1 MMKTNI
7 NLAIVD
13 DQSLFR
19 ECFVANIGR
28 IDHLT
33 VIAEAGNGQQLLD
46 MIAAAP
52 VKPDIVL
59 TDLSMPG
66 MNGLEVTQKLR
77 ATYPDIRIIVLSVL
91 GDDKYVTS
99 MVQQGVNGYLA
110 KNAEL
115 EEVCRA
121 IASVYEKGFYFN
133 ETMMKGLQAE
143 SGQKKIKSRS
153 FNPAEE
159 LTRRELEVLDL
170 ICREH
175 TTQEIAEKLF
185 LSVRT
190 VEGHR
195 NNLLEKT
202 GARNTAGLVI
212 FALRNELVNLV
223 L

>member
-1 MMKTNI
+1 MKTMINI
-7 NLAIVD
+7 AVVE
-13 DQSLFR
+13 DQVLFR
-19 ECFVANIGR
+19 ECFVANIRRFG
-28 IDHLT
+28 HLN
-33 VIAEAGNGQQLLD
+33 IMAEAGNGRELLD
-46 MIAAAP
+46 MIAGAT

-59 TDLSMPG
+59 TDLRMPE
-66 MNGLEVTQKLR
+66 MNGLEVTQHLR
-77 ATYPDIRIIVLSVL
+77 ATYPEIKIIVLSVL
-91 GDDKYVTS
+91 GDEKYVSS

-121 IASVYEKGFYFN
+121 IESVHEKGFFFN
-133 ETMMKGLQAE
+133 DTMMKGLQAD
-143 SGQKKIKSRS
+143 SQKKTKISR
-153 FNPAEE
+153 FNLTDN

-170 ICREH
+170 ICREF
-175 TTQEIAEKLF
+175 TTHEIAEKLF

-212 FALRNELVNLV
+212 FALRHELVSV
-223 L
+223 GI

>member
-1 MMKTNI
+1 MKTTINI
-7 NLAIVD
+7 AVVE
-13 DQSLFR
+13 DQALFR
-19 ECFVANIGR
+19 ECFVANIR
-28 IDHLT
+28 KFNHLNI
-33 VIAEAGNGQQLLD
+33 IAEAGNGRQLLD

-59 TDLSMPG
+59 TDLSMPE
-66 MNGLEVTQKLR
+66 MNGLEVTKRLR
-77 ATYPDIRIIVLSVL
+77 TAYPDMKIIVLSVL
-91 GDDKYVTS
+91 GDEKYVSS

-110 KNAEL
+110 KNAEMD
-115 EEVCRA
+115 EVCRA
-121 IASVYEKGFYFN
+121 IESVYEKGFFFN
-133 ETMMKGLQAE
+133 DTMMKGLQ
-143 SGQKKIKSRS
+143 SDTGVKKLKANR
-153 FNPAEE
+153 FNLTDH

-175 TTQEIAEKLF
+175 TTHEIAEKLF

-212 FALRNELVNLV
+212 FALRNELVSV
-223 L
+223 GI